1 MSRLRWHYYID
12 HLLKWKLGTAR
23 YEEKGAFRIFER
35 ILFKKSP
42 LRNIMK
48 RQEESFLLL
57 SRSIYNTLY

>member
-23 YEEKGAFRIFER
+23 YEEKGAFRIFEG
-35 ILFKKSP
+35 ILFNKSA

-48 RQEESFLLL
+48 EQEESFLLL
-57 SRSIYNTLY
+57 SRSAYNARY